1 MYMCRTSESVYAY
14 MYISH
19 VQVPN
24 LHVSLKEHL
33 PEREFD
39 EMEARR
45 SLVDGLIVTC
55 VLVMRLND
63 YIIEVISER
72 RRERGERK
80 RERER
85 ERE

>member
-1 MYMCRTSESVYAY
+1 MGKYVHMYMCRTSESMYAY
-14 MYISH
+14 ISQVH
-19 VQVPN
+19 VPN
-24 LHVSLKEHL
+24 LHISLKEHL

-63 YIIEVISER
+63 YIIEVISEG
-72 RRERGERK
+72 RGERK
-80 RERER
+80 REREK
-85 ERE
+85 E